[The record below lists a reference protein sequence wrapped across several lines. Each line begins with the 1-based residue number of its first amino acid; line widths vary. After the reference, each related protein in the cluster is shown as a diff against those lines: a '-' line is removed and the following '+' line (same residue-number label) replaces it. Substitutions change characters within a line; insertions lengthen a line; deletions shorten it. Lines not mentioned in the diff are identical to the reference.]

1 MIEWREEGAVIAVR
15 PHGETSVIAEV
26 FTEGRGRLAGL
37 VRGGTSRK
45 TRAMLQPGAQ
55 VSVVWKARLESH
67 LGNLTLEPLRSRA
80 GQAMGDR
87 LALEGLATVSAL
99 LSLSLPE
106 REAYPGLYS
115 RTVALLD
122 LLGETDLWP
131 LAYLQWEL
139 ALLDATGFGL
149 DLSRCAVSG
158 TTEALDY
165 VSPRTG
171 RAVAREAAGE
181 WADRLL
187 PLPPVLRG
195 AGSATGP
202 EIARALATTGW
213 FLEHRLMP
221 DRPGRPALPPAR
233 GRLVELLARQK

>member
-26 FTEGRGRLAGL
+26 FTEGRGRLVGL
-37 VRGGTSRK
+37 VRGGISRK
-45 TRAMLQPGAQ
+45 ARAMLQPGAQ
-55 VSVVWKARLESH
+55 VAVVWKARLESH

-80 GQAMGDR
+80 GAAMGDR
-87 LALEGLATVSAL
+87 LALEGLAAVSAL
-99 LSLSLPE
+99 LSLALPE
-106 REAYPGLYS
+106 REAYPALYA
-115 RTVALLD
+115 RTIALFD
-122 LLGETDLWP
+122 LLGEQDLWP

-139 ALLDATGFGL
+139 ALLEATGFGL
-149 DLSRCAVSG
+149 DLSSCAVSG
-158 TTEALDY
+158 TADDLGY

-171 RAVAREAAGE
+171 RAVSRGAAGE

-195 AGSATGP
+195 AGAATGA
-202 EIARALATTGW
+202 EIARALGTTGW

-221 DRPGRPALPPAR
+221 ERPGRPALPPAR
-233 GRLVELLARQK
+233 ARLVELIARQM